1 MKRPSQATR
10 PKRGEFTCPDTAFLM
25 LYPEL
30 AKGLCDTFW
39 DDGKPRKCWT
49 IKISMNDESVLIV
62 LNDPDSKL
70 VAFTSAEGLT
80 EGLSAIEHA
89 LQGDGVSWRKSKF

>member
-10 PKRGEFTCPDTAFLM
+10 PKKGEFSCPDSDFL
-25 LYPEL
+25 LRYPEL
-30 AKGLCDTFW
+30 AKGLCDPFW

-49 IKISMNDESVLIV
+49 IKVSMNDEAVLLV

-70 VAFTSAEGLT
+70 VAFTSAESLT
-80 EGLSAIEHA
+80 EGLMAIEGA
-89 LQGDGVSWRKSKF
+89 LAGDGVSWRKSKY

>member
-10 PKRGEFTCPDTAFLM
+10 PKKGEFACPDEGFLID
-25 LYPEL
+25 YPEL
-30 AKGLCDTFW
+30 AKGLCDPFW

-49 IKISMNDESVLIV
+49 LKVSMNDVEVLIV

-70 VAFTSAEGLT
+70 VAFTTSTGLREGLLAIEQALAG
-80 EGLSAIEHA
+80 EGL
-89 LQGDGVSWRKSKF
+89 SWRKSKW